1 MFKATLPLLIPLA
14 AYLGAMVVA
23 IIQHPGRPAPALTL
37 GRHRSSYWSR
47 ISLTSRKAGT
57 ATRST
62 STDGEPTNSSAAPHA
77 QRGNI
82 RAMAKGPLI
91 SLNHG
96 TKMPTLGLGVLD
108 RSVREL
114 TAGAVEAAS
123 VDGYRLIDTAA
134 SYLNER

>member
-1 MFKATLPLLIPLA
+1 L
-14 AYLGAMVVA
+14 VA
-23 IIQHPGRPAPALTL
+23 NLTDIEEGGNRYSEQLDRWRAHELVGRAPRAE
-37 GRHRSSYWSR
+37 
-47 ISLTSRKAGT
+47 K
-57 ATRST
+57 
-62 STDGEPTNSSAAPHA
+62 
-77 QRGNI
+77 GNI